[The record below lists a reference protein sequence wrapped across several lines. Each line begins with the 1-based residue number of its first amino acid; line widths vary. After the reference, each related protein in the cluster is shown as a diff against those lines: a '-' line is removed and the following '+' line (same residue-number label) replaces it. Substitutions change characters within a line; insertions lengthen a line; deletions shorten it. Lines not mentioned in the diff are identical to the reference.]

1 MTDRQVS
8 DRTFKILNVLHKG
21 LVRASFGRL
30 GWTAAKMPVIELTTI
45 GRKSG
50 EKRTVMLTSPC
61 KDGDAWVVVAS
72 RYGDTKNPDWFLN
85 LQANPSV
92 EISVRG
98 KKQTATARVA
108 TDDERAA
115 LWPTIVESYAN
126 YAEYQ
131 EKTDRVIPLVFLTPA

>member
-21 LVRASFGRL
+21 LVTVSFGRL
-30 GWTAAKMPVIELTTI
+30 GWTAAKMPVVELTTI

-61 KDGDAWVVVAS
+61 KEGDAWVVVAS
-72 RYGDTKNPDWFLN
+72 RYGDTKHPDWFLN

-92 EISVRG
+92 EIGVRG
-98 KKQTATARVA
+98 KKQAATARSP
-108 TDDERAA
+108 
-115 LWPTIVESYAN
+115 PTRNAPRCGPRSSSRTPTTPSTRRRPTGSSRWY
-126 YAEYQ
+126 
-131 EKTDRVIPLVFLTPA
+131 FLTPA